1 MWPDTRLVDLLG
13 IEVPII
19 QAPMAGAV
27 SPEMVIQVSE
37 AGGLGSLPCA
47 MLTPEQAR
55 NDLGVIRQRTSRPI
69 NVNFFCHKPPRTE
82 PAREA
87 RWRER
92 LMPYYDELGV
102 DPNAPNP
109 ATIRKPFDEAFCDL
123 VEEFA
128 PEVVSFHFGLP
139 APDLLQRV
147 KATGAKILS
156 SANSVQE
163 AQWLEERGCDAIIA
177 QGFEAGGHQA
187 MFLSDNIST
196 QIGTIALVP
205 QIVDAVK
212 VPVIAAGG
220 IADARGIAA
229 AFALGAS
236 GVQIGTAYLF
246 CPEAT
251 IRPMHRQALERA
263 TENETAL
270 TNVFT
275 GRPARGIMNRA
286 MREIGPM
293 SEVAPE
299 FPLAATAL
307 APLRSKAEAAGSG
320 DFTALWA
327 GQGFPMGREMSAGEL
342 TRTLAEEAAAR
353 MSGVNAVRSLR

>member
-1 MWPDTRLVDLLG
+1 MWPDIRLLNLLG
-13 IEVPII
+13 IELPII

-37 AGGLGSLPCA
+37 VGGLGSLPCA
-47 MLTPEQAR
+47 MLSAEEAR
-55 NDLGVIRQRTSRPI
+55 NALGVIRQRTSRPI
-69 NVNFFCHKPPRTE
+69 NLNFFCHKPPSTD
-82 PAREA
+82 PMREA
-87 RWRER
+87 RWKDR
-92 LMPYYDELGV
+92 LKPYYDELGV

-109 ATIRKPFDEAFCDL
+109 VATRKPFDDEFCDL

-139 APDLLQRV
+139 EPDLLQRV
-147 KATGAKILS
+147 RATGAKILS

-163 AQWLEERGCDAIIA
+163 ARWLEERGCNAIIA

-196 QIGTIALVP
+196 QVGTIALVP
-205 QIVDAVK
+205 QIADAVK

-229 AFALGAS
+229 ALALGAS

-251 IRPMHRQALERA
+251 IKPVHRQALKRA
-263 TENETAL
+263 NENETTL

-286 MREIGPM
+286 MREVGPI
-293 SEVAPE
+293 SEAAPE

-307 APLRSKAEAAGSG
+307 APLRAKAEAAGSS
-320 DFTALWA
+320 DFTPLWA
-327 GQGFPMGREMSAGEL
+327 GQGSPMGREMSAGEL
-342 TRTLAEEAAAR
+342 TRKLAEEAVTR
-353 MSGVNAVRSLR
+353 MSDVNDTRSLR

>member
-1 MWPDTRLVDLLG
+1 MGDRMWPNTWLLDLLG
-13 IEVPII
+13 VEVPII

-55 NDLGVIRQRTSRPI
+55 NDLGVIRQRTSRPV
-69 NVNFFCHKPPRTE
+69 NLNFFCHTPPRTDE
-82 PAREA
+82 AREA

-92 LMPYYDELGV
+92 LKPYYDELGV
-102 DPNAPNP
+102 DPEAPNP
-109 ATIRKPFDEAFCDL
+109 AIIRNPFDDGFCEL

-128 PEVVSFHFGLP
+128 PEVVSFHFGMPEANLV
-139 APDLLQRV
+139 QRV
-147 KATGAKILS
+147 KSTGAKILS
-156 SANSVQE
+156 SANSVEE
-163 AQWLEERGCDAIIA
+163 ACWLEDQGCDAIIA

-187 MFLSDNIST
+187 MFLSDNISS
-196 QIGTIALVP
+196 QVGTIALVP

-212 VPVIAAGG
+212 VPVVAAGG
-220 IADARGIAA
+220 IADGRGIAA

-251 IRPMHRQALERA
+251 IRPVHREAMKRA
-263 TENETAL
+263 KENETAL

-275 GRPARGIMNRA
+275 GRPARGILNRF

-293 SEVAPE
+293 SDVAPD

-320 DFTALWA
+320 EFTPLWA
-327 GQGFPMGREMSAGEL
+327 GQAFLLAREMSAAEL
-342 TRTLAEEAAAR
+342 TRTLAEEALSR
-353 MSGVNAVRSLR
+353 M

>member
-1 MWPDTRLVDLLG
+1 MWPDTRLLDLLG

-55 NDLGVIRQRTSRPI
+55 NDLGVIRQRTTRPI
-69 NVNFFCHKPPRTE
+69 NLNFFCHKPPRADA
-82 PAREA
+82 AREA
-87 RWRER
+87 RWKDR
-92 LMPYYDELGV
+92 LHPYYAELGV

-109 ATIRKPFDEAFCDL
+109 AAIRKPFDGEFGDV
-123 VEEFA
+123 VEEFV

-139 APDLLQRV
+139 EPDLLQRV
-147 KATGAKILS
+147 RATGAKIVS

-163 AQWLEERGCDAIIA
+163 ARWLEDRGCDAIIA

-187 MFLSDNIST
+187 MFLSKNIST
-196 QIGTIALVP
+196 QVGTMALVP
-205 QIVDAVK
+205 QVVDAVK

-251 IRPMHRQALERA
+251 IRPVHREALKRA
-263 TENETAL
+263 RENETAL

-286 MREIGPM
+286 MREVGPI
-293 SEVAPE
+293 SDVAPE
-299 FPLAATAL
+299 FPLAAIAL

-342 TRTLAEEAAAR
+342 TRILAEEAAAR
-353 MSGVNAVRSLR
+353 MSGVNAVGRLR

>member
-1 MWPDTRLVDLLG
+1 
-13 IEVPII
+13 
-19 QAPMAGAV
+19 
-27 SPEMVIQVSE
+27 
-37 AGGLGSLPCA
+37 

-55 NDLGVIRQRTSRPI
+55 IDLGVIRQRTSRPI
-69 NVNFFCHKPPRTE
+69 NVNFFCHNPPRTD

-87 RWRER
+87 RWMGR
-92 LMPYYDELGV
+92 LKPYYDELGI

-109 ATIRKPFDEAFCDL
+109 AAIRKPFDHEFCDV

-139 APDLLQRV
+139 EPDLLLRV
-147 KATGAKILS
+147 RATGAKVLS

-163 AQWLEERGCDAIIA
+163 ARWLEERGCNAIIA
-177 QGFEAGGHQA
+177 QGCEAGGHQA
-187 MFLSDNIST
+187 MFLTDNIST
-196 QIGTIALVP
+196 QVGTMALVP
-205 QIVDAVK
+205 QVVDAVK

-246 CPEAT
+246 CLEAT
-251 IRPMHRQALERA
+251 IRPVHRQALKRA
-263 TENETAL
+263 KENETAL

-286 MREIGPM
+286 MREIGPL

-299 FPLAATAL
+299 FPLAASAL
-307 APLRSKAEAAGSG
+307 APLRSKAEAAGVG

-327 GQGFPMGREMSAGEL
+327 GQGFPIRLG
-342 TRTLAEEAAAR
+342 
-353 MSGVNAVRSLR
+353 SLRASSPMKP

>member
-1 MWPDTRLVDLLG
+1 
-13 IEVPII
+13 
-19 QAPMAGAV
+19 MAGAV

-37 AGGLGSLPCA
+37 AGALGSLPCA

-55 NDLGVIRQRTSRPI
+55 NALGVVRQRTSRPI
-69 NVNFFCHKPPRTE
+69 NVNFFCHRPPR
-82 PAREA
+82 ADAVREA
-87 RWRER
+87 RWKDR
-92 LMPYYDELGV
+92 LRPYYDELGV
-102 DPNAPNP
+102 DPEAPNP
-109 ATIRKPFDEAFCDL
+109 TVVRNPFDEAFCDL
-123 VEEFA
+123 VVEFA
-128 PEVVSFHFGLP
+128 PEVVSFHFGMP
-139 APDLLQRV
+139 DPDLLQRV
-147 KATGAKILS
+147 RATGAKILS

-163 AQWLEERGCDAIIA
+163 ARWLEDQGCDAIIA

-187 MFLSDNIST
+187 MFLSHDIST
-196 QIGTIALVP
+196 QVGTIALVP
-205 QIVDAVK
+205 QVVDAVE

-220 IADARGIAA
+220 ITDARGIAA

-251 IRPMHRQALERA
+251 IRPVHREALKRA
-263 TENETAL
+263 RENETAL

-286 MREIGPM
+286 MHEVGPM
-293 SEVAPE
+293 SEIALE

-307 APLRSKAEAAGSG
+307 TPLRSKAETAGSG
-320 DFTALWA
+320 DFTPLWA

-342 TRTLAEEAAAR
+342 TRRLAEEALKR
-353 MSGVNAVRSLR
+353 M